1 MVVLKIV
8 KLGRARNS
16 GARYYRCSKKLCWKI
31 SKTAVLL
38 VLKIISV
45 LEINKNS
52 DAINGNFGNASFG
65 SFN

>member
-1 MVVLKIV
+1 M
-8 KLGRARNS
+8 R
-16 GARYYRCSKKLCWKI
+16 KKLCWKI

-52 DAINGNFGNASFG
+52 DAINGSFGNASFG